1 MLPSA
6 SERLTTARGPVLSR
20 RGLLTAALAGA
31 VTVVA
36 GCSSGSDSAAGPSG
50 STPAPTTGTSGASGT
65 PTTVRFALDWTPN
78 TNHTGLYVAQQNGW
92 FAEAGI
98 DLQILPYNTALP
110 DTLIDAGSADFGISF
125 QDGATVAHAAGA
137 DIVSVMAV
145 LQRWATA
152 IGVKADRAD
161 LNSPKDLDGKTYA
174 GFGGPTEVP
183 LLQAVI
189 KDAGGTGEFT
199 TVTLG
204 TSAYE
209 ALYSGSADF
218 TIPFVAWEG
227 IEAQRN
233 GTPMRYF
240 EYTDYG
246 FPDAYSIVVT
256 ANRGWL
262 GQNPDVA
269 KAFVQTLQRGYQFAA
284 EQPDEAAKLLIAA
297 NPGVFADEEL
307 VTQSQQ
313 MLAQTY
319 MKAADG
325 SIGTQTAEQWS
336 TYGQFL
342 FTAGLLVGPDGSP
355 LATAPDFGALFTND
369 YLAPATAGAS
379 PSS

>member
-6 SERLTTARGPVLSR
+6 SERSTVHPLPAAAIGPRLTRRTLLS
-20 RGLLTAALAGA
+20 AALAGA

-36 GCSSGSDSAAGPSG
+36 GCSSGSDPASPSTAA
-50 STPAPTTGTSGASGT
+50 AASGT
-65 PTTVRFALDWTPN
+65 GASKSTVRFALDWTPN

-92 FAEAGI
+92 FADAGI

-110 DTLIDAGSADFGISF
+110 DTLIDAGSAEFGISF
-125 QDGATVAHAAGA
+125 QDSATVARATGA

-161 LNSPKDLDGKTYA
+161 LTSPKDLDGKTYA

-183 LLQAVI
+183 LLKEVI
-189 KDAGGTGEFT
+189 QDAGGTGEFT

-227 IEAQRN
+227 IEAEHN
-233 GTPMRYF
+233 GTPMKYF
-240 EYTDYG
+240 QYTDYG
-246 FPDAYSIVVT
+246 FPDAYSVVVT
-256 ANRGWL
+256 ANRAWL
-262 GQNPDVA
+262 TENPDTA
-269 KAFVQTLQRGYQFAA
+269 KAFVQALQRGYRFAA
-284 EQPDEAAKLLIAA
+284 DQPDDAARILIAA

-307 VTQSQQ
+307 VTQSQR
-313 MLAQTY
+313 MLAEKY
-319 MKAADG
+319 LKAADG

-336 TYGQFL
+336 TYGRFL
-342 FTAGLLVGPDGSP
+342 FDAGLLVGPDGAP
-355 LATAPDFGALFTND
+355 LSTAPDYSTLFTND
-369 YLAPATAGAS
+369 YLST
-379 PSS
+379 SS

>member
-6 SERLTTARGPVLSR
+6 SERPTVQSTGPLLSR
-20 RGLLTAALAGA
+20 RTLLSAALAGA

-36 GCSSGSDSAAGPSG
+36 GCSSGSDPASSSTATG
-50 STPAPTTGTSGASGT
+50 SSGAGAPKS
-65 PTTVRFALDWTPN
+65 TVRFALDWTPN

-92 FAEAGI
+92 FADAGI

-110 DTLIDAGSADFGISF
+110 DTLIDAGSAEFGISF
-125 QDGATVAHAAGA
+125 QDGATVARAAGA

-161 LNSPKDLDGKTYA
+161 LTSPKDLDGKTYA

-183 LLQAVI
+183 LLEQVI

-227 IEAQRN
+227 IEAEHN
-233 GTPMRYF
+233 GTPMKYF
-240 EYTDYG
+240 QYTDYG

-256 ANRGWL
+256 ANRTWL
-262 GQNPDVA
+262 DQNPDTA
-269 KAFVQTLQRGYQFAA
+269 KAFVQALQRGYRFAA
-284 EQPDEAAKLLIAA
+284 DQPDEAARILIAA

-307 VTQSQQ
+307 VTQSQR
-313 MLAQTY
+313 MLAEKY
-319 MKAADG
+319 LKAAD
-325 SIGTQTAEQWS
+325 SSVGTQTADQWS
-336 TYGQFL
+336 TYGGFL
-342 FTAGLLVGPDGSP
+342 FDAGLLVGPDGSP
-355 LATAPDFGALFTND
+355 LSTAPDYSTLFTND
-369 YLAPATAGAS
+369 YLST
-379 PSS
+379 SS